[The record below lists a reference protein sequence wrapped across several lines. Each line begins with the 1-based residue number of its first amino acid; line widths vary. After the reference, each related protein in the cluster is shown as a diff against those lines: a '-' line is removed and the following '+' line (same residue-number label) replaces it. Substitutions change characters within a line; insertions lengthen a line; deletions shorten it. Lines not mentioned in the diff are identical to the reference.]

1 MYWPHREG
9 AASVS
14 YVGSRD
20 EEHEATRIAPNPLM
34 SASRA
39 EPAQIRSAPSAK
51 PRPPKASTQPREPRV
66 DQAMGTVVEE
76 AGAGVV
82 RAIRR
87 AAAVLQAKVF
97 APFRR
102 QAVATWSKLRGKR
115 MREFEQVGDDRFDR
129 QRAREW
135 ESFNRARTSS
145 SYLQDTDA
153 PRK

>member
-1 MYWPHREG
+1 MNP
-9 AASVS
+9 S
-14 YVGSRD
+14 
-20 EEHEATRIAPNPLM
+20 TR
-34 SASRA
+34 
-39 EPAQIRSAPSAK
+39 
-51 PRPPKASTQPREPRV
+51 PREARADEAV
-66 DQAMGTVVEE
+66 GAVVEE
-76 AGAGVV
+76 AGAGIV

-87 AAAVLQAKVF
+87 AAAVLQEKVF

-102 QAVATWSKLRGKR
+102 QAVATWSKLRGKG

-135 ESFNRARTSS
+135 ESFNRGRTSS